1 MSDNKP
7 AFANPAVHVIMA
19 DGSEWDAQTLNP
31 DLLRFEATA
40 GKHKW
45 AGPQESPMRWLTFL
59 AWRAGLREGHIPSDL
74 TWEEF
79 SENGPRLAM
88 EVSNPRDTV
97 ADPTQAAAGTD

>member
-1 MSDNKP
+1 MPDSKP

-19 DGSEWDAQTLNP
+19 DGAEWEAQTLNP

-45 AGPQESPMRWLTFL
+45 SGPQEAPMRWLTFL
-59 AWRAGLREGHIPSDL
+59 AWSAGLREGHIPQDL
-74 TWEEF
+74 SWEEF

-88 EVSNPRDTV
+88 EVSNPHNKV
-97 ADPTQAAAGTD
+97 ADPTRPAPDID

>member
-1 MSDNKP
+1 MADRKP
-7 AFANPAVHVIMA
+7 GFANPRVHVIMA
-19 DGSEWDAQTLNP
+19 DGAEWEAQTLNP

-45 AGPQESPMRWLTFL
+45 TGPSESPMRWLTFL

-74 TWEEF
+74 SWEEF

-88 EVSNPRDTV
+88 EVSNPDNREVDPIQPGADT
-97 ADPTQAAAGTD
+97 D